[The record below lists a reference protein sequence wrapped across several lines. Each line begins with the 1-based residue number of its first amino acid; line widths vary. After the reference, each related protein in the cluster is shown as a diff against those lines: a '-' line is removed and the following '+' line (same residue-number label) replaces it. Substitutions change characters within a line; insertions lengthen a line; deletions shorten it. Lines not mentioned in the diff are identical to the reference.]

1 MFSNKKGFIMNNKV
15 TIIISL
21 VIFFLGFYSS
31 YFDFWELISLSVFIG
46 LIARFILKKL
56 NDTDNT

>member
-1 MFSNKKGFIMNNKV
+1 MNNKV